1 MGSLEDQI
9 NQRDFKTIIG
19 SPRELHNYKHS
30 LKKKQG
36 FNFNKRVTL
45 KLHPQKQQER
55 LMNVKQSKAISYQSK
70 KSVEEEV
77 QIENRSSN
85 NVEKKKVT

>member
-30 LKKKQG
+30 LKKK
-36 FNFNKRVTL
+36 
-45 KLHPQKQQER
+45 HQER

-77 QIENRSSN
+77 EIENRSSN

>member
-30 LKKKQG
+30 LKKKHQDW
-36 FNFNKRVTL
+36 
-45 KLHPQKQQER
+45 

-77 QIENRSSN
+77 EIENRSSN

>member
-30 LKKKQG
+30 LKKKQ
-36 FNFNKRVTL
+36 
-45 KLHPQKQQER
+45 QER
-55 LMNVKQSKAISYQSK
+55 FMNVKQSKAISYQSK

-77 QIENRSSN
+77 EIENRSSN

>member
-1 MGSLEDQI
+1 MLKMGSLEDQI

-30 LKKKQG
+30 LKK
-36 FNFNKRVTL
+36 
-45 KLHPQKQQER
+45 KQQER